1 MLNAINK
8 LFSSSE
14 PDPGDAPYVEVPGSF
29 NVDEYRPV
37 RVAVI
42 GAGASGICAA
52 IRFRQY
58 IPNLELVVYEQ
69 MDGVGGT
76 WYANTYP
83 GVACDVASHAVR
95 SLATITP
102 S

>member
-1 MLNAINK
+1 MRI
-8 LFSSSE
+8 
-14 PDPGDAPYVEVPGSF
+14 
-29 NVDEYRPV
+29 
-37 RVAVI
+37 AVI

-95 SLATITP
+95 SITAFAY
-102 S
+102 SLLMRLYFYASINFRSSRR